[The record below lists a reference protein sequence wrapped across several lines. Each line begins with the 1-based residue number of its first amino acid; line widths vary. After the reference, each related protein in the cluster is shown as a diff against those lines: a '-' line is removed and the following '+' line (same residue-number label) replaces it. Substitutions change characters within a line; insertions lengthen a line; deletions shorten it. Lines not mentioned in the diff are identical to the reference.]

1 MGNDERRKSERQTK
15 PTKRSRGL
23 NYDESESDIA
33 LYLSEFNEFAN
44 EIQNDP
50 LNIHEALSRND
61 KLEWIKAMNEEIQ
74 SLKSRNTWE
83 YAYPPKD
90 ANVIGTRFVYKIKRL
105 ANESIEK
112 YKAHLVV
119 QGYAQKDKIDFYSND
134 LFASVTRITI
144 VRLLLS

>member
-1 MGNDERRKSERQTK
+1 
-15 PTKRSRGL
+15 
-23 NYDESESDIA
+23 
-33 LYLSEFNEFAN
+33 
-44 EIQNDP
+44 
-50 LNIHEALSRND
+50 
-61 KLEWIKAMNEEIQ
+61 MNEEIQ

-105 ANESIEK
+105 ANGSIEK
-112 YKAHLVV
+112 YKARLVV
-119 QGYAQKDKIDFYSND
+119 QGYAQKDGIDFYSDD